1 MDIEEFKQIIEE
13 FKKLPRQHAN
23 HFNWHVKDVKE
34 IGIAQDFFAQ
44 LEKLTEEKLVK
55 IENAEDPPDV
65 RVVTST
71 GKVMGV
77 EITELVN
84 QKAIELQI
92 KQHESYV
99 YELLKW
105 DKEYT
110 LARIEELINEK
121 NELCRHPPSVYDA
134 MVLLIH
140 TDEPKLR
147 PVTLKG
153 YVSGHEWPDSPS
165 FDGIYVLVG
174 YDPETG
180 GTELIKL
187 KG

>member
-1 MDIEEFKQIIEE
+1 MDLEVIKKCIEEFN
-13 FKKLPRQHAN
+13 KLPRQHAN
-23 HFNWHVKDVKE
+23 HFNWHVKEIKE
-34 IGIAQDFFAQ
+34 IGIAHDFFFQ
-44 LEKLTEEKLVK
+44 LENVAEDKLVK
-55 IENAEDPPDV
+55 IDNAEDPPDV

-71 GKVMGV
+71 GKIMGI

-84 QKAIELQI
+84 EKAIELQI
-92 KQHESYV
+92 KKDEGYV

-110 LARIEELINEK
+110 LSRIQEIINEK
-121 NELCRHPPSVYDA
+121 NKLCEQIPPDYHLR
-134 MVLLIH
+134 VLLIH

-147 PVTLKG
+147 SRVIKEYIG
-153 YVSGHEWPDSPS
+153 DHQWPESPS
-165 FDGIYVLVG
+165 FDEIYLLVG

-180 GTELIKL
+180 RTELIKL